1 MTLFS
6 RGLGAG
12 VLLGTSV
19 CCNAAMR
26 APPLPDAELAAV
38 HAQYAGAPATAGGAG
53 QPGTAADVAR
63 ALVELAGLAP
73 RHLAAAQAAGGSA
86 MAWVQAGGLPA
97 NVAATAPTLSLSVP
111 QLNGSLLG
119 LFMGLAFVKAEPP
132 PPPAGNGH

>member
-38 HAQYAGAPATAGGAG
+38 HAQYAGAPATA
-53 QPGTAADVAR
+53 
-63 ALVELAGLAP
+63 
-73 RHLAAAQAAGGSA
+73 
-86 MAWVQAGGLPA
+86 
-97 NVAATAPTLSLSVP
+97 PTLSLSVP